1 MKLRTFFV
9 PLIIALAFV
18 VNAQAQ
24 KWEQVGKKG
33 DWANTVEVVA
43 MDGFI
48 YSIEKDGTLFKTDK
62 TGKYEQL
69 GDKGAFKNVDN
80 LAALDGWLWTV
91 EGGILYKS
99 NPKSGRWEKVS
110 TDYGD
115 TEAMVGMNGMIYTIE
130 SDGSVYETDKQ
141 GNYKRLGDKGDFQ
154 HATLF
159 EAMDGYLWTVEQG
172 ALYRTNP
179 RSARWETVDKDGW
192 EKTVAMVGANGMLW
206 SVEKNGTLY
215 KTSTKTGDS
224 EQVGPKGLMSNVDD
238 MFALDGF
245 LYAIESGTL
254 YRMKM

>member
-1 MKLRTFFV
+1 M
-9 PLIIALAFV
+9 IIALAFV
-18 VNAQAQ
+18 VNAHAQ

-33 DWANTVEVVA
+33 DWANTVEVVP

-48 YSIEKDGTLFKTDK
+48 YSIEKDGTLYKTDK
-62 TGKYEQL
+62 KGNYEQI
-69 GDKGAFKNVDN
+69 GSKGEFRNVNN

-91 EGGILYKS
+91 EGGNLYKS

-130 SDGSVYETDKQ
+130 SDGTVYETDKN
-141 GNYKRLGDKGDFQ
+141 GNYKRLGDKGEFR

-159 EAMDGYLWTVEQG
+159 EGMDGWLWTVEQG
-172 ALYRTNP
+172 ALYKTNP

-206 SVEKNGTLY
+206 SVERDGTLF
-215 KTSTKTGDS
+215 KTNTKTGAE
-224 EQVGPKGLMSNVDD
+224 EQVGSKGDLSEVSD
-238 MFALDGF
+238 MFAMDGF
-245 LYAIESGTL
+245 LYVIEHGTL
-254 YRMKM
+254 WRLKM